1 VQPGCGGIFKTAAV
15 AILRAERRL
24 MGTAEITKYA
34 ARTVFRPSHAAHV
47 QG

>member
-15 AILRAERRL
+15 VILRAERRL
-24 MGTAEITKYA
+24 MGTAEITKCA
-34 ARTVFRPSHAAHV
+34 TRTVDQSSHAAHV